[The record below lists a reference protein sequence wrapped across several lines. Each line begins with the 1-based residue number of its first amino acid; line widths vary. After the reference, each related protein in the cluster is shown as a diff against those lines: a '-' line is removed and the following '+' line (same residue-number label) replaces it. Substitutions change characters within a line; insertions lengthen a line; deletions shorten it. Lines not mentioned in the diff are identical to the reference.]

1 MRAAIDRARADLG
14 EVPSSELRLVA
25 AAMALTVAI
34 VVAYVALIR
43 PDGLPGDQG
52 EYHSEGIF
60 FTEGKLWWSTL
71 PFGEAHASAWK
82 AALYP
87 AWVGIIY
94 ELLGPSPTKVE
105 LIQALVLAP
114 LSVALAWLLARHL
127 FGARVAIWSALAVAV
142 FPLAWEPF
150 GLLYPEALAIPLTTL
165 VLLLSLNRT
174 PRAGLAV
181 ATDLVIGV
189 TLLVRPTSFFLL
201 AGVVVAWV
209 IASGWRR
216 GLGLTAL
223 CAGMAALV
231 VLPWTIRNTVV
242 NDGDVIPI
250 SVQDAAAY
258 GTFNEDAAN
267 DPVYPY
273 AWRPLIS
280 EMPAVFEGPPVSDA
294 AVRSGA
300 QEAAFDYI
308 GEHPFSLVEAFYWNG
323 LSRLW
328 DVRRPARAID
338 EVAFEGRSEAVTAA
352 GLAMYYV
359 ALPLALF
366 GLWRHRHRREI
377 VLPVLAIA
385 LAASVV
391 FISASGTRYRAPLEP
406 LIAILAVAAVAAG
419 PVAAAVRPGRA
430 RLAGP

>member
-1 MRAAIDRARADLG
+1 MPAALERGRAYLA
-14 EVPSSELRLVA
+14 EVPRVELRSVA
-25 AAMALTVAI
+25 AAMVLTAAI
-34 VVAYVALIR
+34 VVAYIALIR

-60 FTEGKLWWSTL
+60 FTQGKLWWSTL

-82 AALYP
+82 APLYP
-87 AWVGIIY
+87 AWVGILY

-105 LIQALVLAP
+105 LIQGLVLAP
-114 LSVALAWLLARHL
+114 LSVLLTWLLARHL
-127 FGARVAIWSALAVAV
+127 FGARVAIWSAFVVAV
-142 FPLAWEPF
+142 FPLAWELF

-165 VLLLSLNRT
+165 LLLVVLNRT
-174 PRAGLAV
+174 PTTGLALGAGLV
-181 ATDLVIGV
+181 LGIN
-189 TLLVRPTSFFLL
+189 LLVRPTSAFLL
-201 AGVVVAWV
+201 AGVAVAWV
-209 IASGWRR
+209 LACGWR
-216 GLGLTAL
+216 GLGLAAL
-223 CAGMAALV
+223 CALVATLV
-231 VLPWTIRNTVV
+231 VLPWTIRNTVI

-258 GTFNEDAAN
+258 GTFNDDAAG

-300 QEAAFDYI
+300 QQAAFDYI
-308 GEHPFSLVEAFYWNG
+308 GEHPFSLAEAFYWNG

-328 DVRRPARAID
+328 DVRRPARALD
-338 EVAFEGRSEAVTAA
+338 EVPFEGRSEAVTTA

-359 ALPLALF
+359 FLALALWA
-366 GLWRHRHRREI
+366 LWRHRRRREI

-391 FISASGTRYRAPLEP
+391 FTSASGTRYRAPLEP
-406 LIAILAVAAVAAG
+406 LIAILAVAAVAA
-419 PVAAAVRPGRA
+419 PATAASRTRPP
-430 RLAGP
+430 RLAGT

>member
-1 MRAAIDRARADLG
+1 MPAAVERGRAYLG
-14 EVPSSELRLVA
+14 EVPRAELRSVA
-25 AAMALTVAI
+25 AAMALTAAI
-34 VVAYVALIR
+34 VVAYIALIR

-60 FTEGKLWWSTL
+60 FTQGKLWWSTL

-82 AALYP
+82 APLYP

-94 ELLGPSPTKVE
+94 ELLGPSPTRVE
-105 LIQALVLAP
+105 LVQALVLAP
-114 LSVALAWLLARHL
+114 LSVLLAWLLARHL
-127 FGARVAIWSALAVAV
+127 FGARVAIWSAFVVAV
-142 FPLAWEPF
+142 FPLAWELF

-165 VLLLSLNRT
+165 LLLLVLNRT
-174 PRAGLAV
+174 PSTGLALGAGLV
-181 ATDLVIGV
+181 LGIN
-189 TLLVRPTSFFLL
+189 LLVRPTSVFLL
-201 AGVVVAWV
+201 AGIAVAWV
-209 IASGWRR
+209 LASGWGR
-216 GLGLTAL
+216 GLGLAAL
-223 CAGMAALV
+223 CAAAAALV
-231 VLPWTIRNTVV
+231 VLPWTVRNTVL

-258 GTFNEDAAN
+258 GTFNDDAAG

-300 QEAAFDYI
+300 QQAALDYI
-308 GEHPFSLVEAFYWNG
+308 GEHPFSLAEAFYWNG

-328 DVRRPARAID
+328 DVRRPARALD
-338 EVAFEGRSEAVTAA
+338 EVPFEGRSEAVTGA
-352 GLAMYYV
+352 GLAMYY
-359 ALPLALF
+359 ALLALALF
-366 GLWRHRHRREI
+366 ALWRQRHRREV
-377 VLPVLAIA
+377 VLPVLAVA

-419 PVAAAVRPGRA
+419 PATAARRTRPARVAGA
-430 RLAGP
+430 